1 MKKDNKKAL
10 HESIM
15 TSVARGVKR
24 TWNENE
30 GDQYLPRYRNMD
42 ISSSNEMY
50 NDLMRKMEDQYCRWY
65 GSSYGLTHAD
75 LKQLQDDIMTGK
87 TTFSKWKKEMADANI
102 RANMGLGA
110 NDPIPELK
118 TITNVNQ
125 LEKRMRKLLSS
136 TTQSVLDSPEFKV
149 MMRGIAEDFGVDY

>member
-10 HESIM
+10 YESIM
-15 TSVARGVKR
+15 ASVAKEVKKML
-24 TWNENE
+24 NENE
-30 GDQYLPRYRNMD
+30 EDQYLPRYRNMD
-42 ISSSNEMY
+42 ISASNEMY
-50 NDLMRKMEDQYCRWY
+50 NDLMRKMEDQYYRWY

-75 LKQLQDDIMTGK
+75 IKQLQNDIMSGK
-87 TTFSKWKKEMADANI
+87 TTFAKWKKEMADANI

-118 TITNVNQ
+118 TITNINQ
-125 LEKRMRKLLSS
+125 LEKRMRKVLSS

-149 MMRGIAEDFGVDY
+149 MMRGIAEDFGIVY